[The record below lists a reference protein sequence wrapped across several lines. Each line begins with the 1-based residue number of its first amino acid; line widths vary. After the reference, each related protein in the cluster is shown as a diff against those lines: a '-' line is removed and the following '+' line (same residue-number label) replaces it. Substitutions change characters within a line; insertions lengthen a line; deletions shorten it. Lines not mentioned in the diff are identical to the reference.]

1 MRTCS
6 KPLLVALFATAA
18 FSLMVSSASARRI
31 TVSEGRMLQI
41 WRSLKFEGG
50 LGQPLTCPVTLEASF
65 HSRTLSKVSGQL
77 IGYVTETVADSP
89 HCTNGGATVKRETLP
104 WHLQYNSFAGTLP
117 SITQLKF
124 QIVGSRFRVET
135 GLVSCEATT
144 TQTNPAFGTITVSAG
159 AMTTIRSEGTIPCGV
174 FTGTFEGTGEVFV
187 QGPTGLSS
195 TRINVRLVT

>member
-1 MRTCS
+1 MGLCS
-6 KPLLVALFATAA
+6 KLPLVALAA
-18 FSLMVSSASARRI
+18 FFLMAPSAAARRI
-31 TVSEGRMLQI
+31 AASEGRMLQI

-50 LGQPLTCPVTLEASF
+50 LGQPLTCPVTLEGTF

-77 IGYVTETVADSP
+77 IGSVTETVADGP
-89 HCTNGGATVKRETLP
+89 HCTNGSATVKRETLP
-104 WHLQYNSFAGTLP
+104 WHLQFNSFAGTLP

-124 QIVGSRFRVET
+124 QIIGSSFRVET
-135 GLVSCEATT
+135 GVISCEATT

-159 AMTTIRSEGTIPCGV
+159 AMTSIRSEGTIPCGI

-195 TRINVRLVT
+195 TRITVRLVA